1 MSIHVY
7 MLRCADGHYY
17 VGSTR
22 DDLNMRIEQ
31 HQQGIFGGYTAR
43 RRPVTLVYQ
52 QEFQQITDAIAAER
66 QIKGWTRAKK
76 EALIAGSWNRVS
88 ELARRK
94 SRGPTSFEMHPSG
107 APQDE
112 VVLVSGEENACSRRS

>member
-17 VGSTR
+17 LGSTR
-22 DDLNMRIEQ
+22 DDLNRRVAQ
-31 HQQGIFGGYTAR
+31 HQQGSFGGYTAR
-43 RRPVTLVYQ
+43 RRPVALVFQQEFQ
-52 QEFQQITDAIAAER
+52 QEFQQITEAIAAER

-76 EALIAGSWNRVS
+76 EALIAGDWNKVS
-88 ELARRK
+88 QLARRQ
-94 SRGPTSFEMHPSG
+94 SRGPASFETRPTG

-112 VVLVSGEENACSRRS
+112 AVRISGEE